1 MPRYWIL
8 SMTEDNYLITKEHRL
23 IGMSK
28 SARRAIQQMSMA

>member
-1 MPRYWIL
+1 
-8 SMTEDNYLITKEHRL
+8 MTEDNYLITKEHRL